1 MKPSI
6 RSLFFIILASAIVF
20 SISAISVEWLLTDSS
35 ILDLEWRRGFEIGS
49 MIGGCVGAAI
59 WLMYKFNIR

>member
-6 RSLFFIILASAIVF
+6 YSLFFLILVCAIFF
-20 SISAISVEWLLTDSS
+20 SISAISVEWLVTDRS
-35 ILDLEWRRGFEIGS
+35 ILELKWRSGFEIGS

-59 WLMYKFNIR
+59 WLMYKFNVR

>member
-6 RSLFFIILASAIVF
+6 RSLFFIILACAIVF
-20 SISAISVEWLLTDSS
+20 STSAISVEWLLTDKS
-35 ILDLEWRRGFEIGS
+35 ILELEWKSGFEIGS
-49 MIGGCVGAAI
+49 MIGGCVGVAI

>member
-6 RSLFFIILASAIVF
+6 RSLFFIILACAIVF

-35 ILDLEWRRGFEIGS
+35 IFDLEWRRGFEIGS
-49 MIGGCVGAAI
+49 MLGSCVGAAI